1 MGNEPN
7 GNHEAERN
15 QDVPGDSPSR
25 RRISQRRLLNRD
37 EVVEVPIDSL
47 EPSDSPRLG
56 GEDDEHARTLVKAGD
71 TLPPIVVHRE
81 TMRVI
86 DGMHRLRACRLR
98 GRETIA
104 VCFFDGTEHDAFV
117 LAVESNVANGLPL
130 SLDDRKAAA
139 ERIIASHPHYSDR
152 AIGSVAGVS
161 PQTVAAIRRC
171 ATEEDE
177 RLHSRLGRDG
187 RVRPVH
193 PEEGRRAV
201 GELLARS
208 PHASLRTIAR
218 EAGVSPGTVRK
229 VKERLSH
236 GHDPVRR
243 PRSPATHETAEDD
256 GVRLRELV
264 RDPSLRQSEDG
275 RLLLR
280 LLGVLSLDAG
290 HWARL
295 AEGVPWHH
303 RDTVTSAALRCEAV
317 WREFAAM
324 LRERPDPGAGTSF

>member
-1 MGNEPN
+1 M
-7 GNHEAERN
+7 
-15 QDVPGDSPSR
+15 
-25 RRISQRRLLNRD
+25 
-37 EVVEVPIDSL
+37 VPIDSL

-98 GRETIA
+98 GRDTIE

-117 LAVESNVANGLPL
+117 LAVESNVTNGLPL
-130 SLDDRKAAA
+130 SVEDRKAAA
-139 ERIIASHPHYSDR
+139 ERIITSHPHYSDR

-161 PQTVAAIRRC
+161 PQTVATIRRC
-171 ATEEDE
+171 ATEEGE
-177 RLHSRLGRDG
+177 QLHSRLGRDG

-236 GHDPVRR
+236 GRDPVRR
-243 PRSPATHETAEDD
+243 PHSPGPRAGAHDTGDD

-280 LLGVLSLDAG
+280 LLGVLSLDTG

-295 AEGVPWHH
+295 AAGVPWHH
-303 RDTVTSAALRCEAV
+303 RETVAAAALRCEAV
-317 WREFAAM
+317 WREFADM
-324 LRERPDPGAGTSF
+324 LREQAGHAATEPPNRPG

>member
-1 MGNEPN
+1 MDTEPN
-7 GNHEAERN
+7 SDPRTERN
-15 QDVPGDSPSR
+15 RDEPGHPVR
-25 RRISQRRLLNRD
+25 GHRISQRRLLNRD
-37 EVVEVPIDSL
+37 DVVEVPIDSL

-71 TLPPIVVHRE
+71 TLPPIVVHRG

-98 GRETIA
+98 GRDTIE
-104 VCFFDGTEHDAFV
+104 VCFFDGSEHDAFV
-117 LAVESNVANGLPL
+117 LAVESNVTNGLPL
-130 SLDDRKAAA
+130 SVEDRKAAA
-139 ERIIASHPHYSDR
+139 ERIVASHPHYSDR

-161 PQTVAAIRRC
+161 PQTVAAIRGR
-171 ATEEDE
+171 ATEEGE

-201 GELLARS
+201 GELLERS

-229 VKERLSH
+229 VKQRLAR
-236 GHDPVRR
+236 GQEPVRR
-243 PRSPATHETAEDD
+243 PPAPVPRAADDREEHD

-290 HWARL
+290 RWTRL
-295 AEGVPWHH
+295 AAGVPWHH
-303 RDTVTSAALRCEAV
+303 RETVTAAAQRCEAV
-317 WREFAAM
+317 WREFAAI
-324 LRERPDPGAGTSF
+324 LREQPS